1 MDDKPT
7 GPVWNGRKIAKE
19 EDKHDLESRAAVF
32 EFKHRMARPD
42 AEHRA
47 HFEYQQDKHREAA
60 AYHMQGL
67 KASQGAGSLEEGH
80 KHGMMYQ
87 LHMKALGLDPMG
99 PVPHEIQGL
108 ADKQEKFY
116 KFKPHRADNF
126 LLGDS
131 DQSVKKSELQKG
143 WPKDEKENQENA
155 AVHPIM
161 EDALLEHGAQRA
173 EVPDRNP
180 AWEPSHFIPGI
191 GYEKSVP
198 FGTCDH
204 CGVKPSTQR
213 GVRAALCPECAT
225 NAEMGMAT
233 VQGIRAQQGT
243 NSTVPSYADPGADEV
258 VWHGLNQELNARK
271 SELQKGWPKDEKENE
286 QNAAVHPIME
296 DALLEHGAQRA
307 EVPDRNPAWAPSHFR
322 AGLGYRKDVQF
333 GVCDACGKGPP
344 DRNQLQ
350 NLCTDC
356 GNKANAGWRAVDSVR
371 LEQPQEVPNY
381 VSPGQDEVV
390 WHGLNQELNARK
402 SELMVVKSLLKN
414 LQKGDVKKSEADNHK
429 CATCGFVQLPEDRA
443 KNSAGCKGGK
453 AHSWPEPVKK
463 GDVLPFKK
471 PAQTAKPAAPL
482 KVPAGWD
489 AAVKET
495 AAAGPQ
501 AAGNVTSLAPKLEAR
516 KQLARTKVMGV
527 MEDAANLMAQ
537 DPGFQ
542 AAARQRDAQGKEAKL
557 KAGGQLYQ
565 PGQKVVHVDQQSIP
579 WVGTVK
585 SAAYRDNDIDGPGHY
600 YEVGWHNPQQNQVHE
615 DYLHQDFLRPHQ

>member
-116 KFKPHRADNF
+116 KFKPHRGDNF

-131 DQSVKKSELQKG
+131 DQSIK
-143 WPKDEKENQENA
+143 
-155 AVHPIM
+155 
-161 EDALLEHGAQRA
+161 
-173 EVPDRNP
+173 
-180 AWEPSHFIPGI
+180 
-191 GYEKSVP
+191 
-198 FGTCDH
+198 
-204 CGVKPSTQR
+204 
-213 GVRAALCPECAT
+213 
-225 NAEMGMAT
+225 
-233 VQGIRAQQGT
+233 
-243 NSTVPSYADPGADEV
+243 
-258 VWHGLNQELNARK
+258 K

-390 WHGLNQELNARK
+390 WNGLNQELKYQK
-402 SELMVVKSLLKN
+402 SERLVVKSLLKN

-471 PAQTAKPAAPL
+471 PAQTAKPTAAPL

-585 SAAYRDNDIDGPGHY
+585 SAAYRENDIDGPGHY
-600 YEVGWHNPQQNQVHE
+600 YEVGWHNPQLNQVHE